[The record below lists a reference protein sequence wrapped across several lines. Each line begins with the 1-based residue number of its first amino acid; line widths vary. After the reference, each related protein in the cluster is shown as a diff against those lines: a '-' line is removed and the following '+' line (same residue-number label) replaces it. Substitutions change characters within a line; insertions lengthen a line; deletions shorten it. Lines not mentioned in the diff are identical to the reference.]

1 MNKVFVFDF
10 DGVICDST
18 NECMINSYNSW
29 EIVNK
34 RKNYKYLV
42 SEIPNKYKKKFKI
55 IRPYVKGAGEYFA
68 ANKIIQGKNFENI
81 NQNTYNEFCLK
92 YKKNFDYFANIF
104 LKKRQN
110 LKKMNLNK
118 WIKLHKIYKEV
129 INFIKIKQQT
139 DIVYIATLKDG
150 ESVKLILE
158 YYGIKLDDKFFFDR
172 KVIKSKIEALQ
183 KIRKKTRKLKQN
195 IFFFDDNVMHL
206 IATKKNNYN
215 SYLTTW
221 HNPSNE
227 IIEIAKNYNIKR
239 INSFEK
245 FY

>member
-183 KIRKKTRKLKQN
+183 KIRKKTRK
-195 IFFFDDNVMHL
+195 
-206 IATKKNNYN
+206 
-215 SYLTTW
+215 
-221 HNPSNE
+221 
-227 IIEIAKNYNIKR
+227 
-239 INSFEK
+239 
-245 FY
+245 